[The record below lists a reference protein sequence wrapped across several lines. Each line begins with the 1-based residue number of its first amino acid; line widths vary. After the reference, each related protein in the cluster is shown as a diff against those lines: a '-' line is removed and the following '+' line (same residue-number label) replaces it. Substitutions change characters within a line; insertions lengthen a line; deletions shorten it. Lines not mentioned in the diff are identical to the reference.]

1 MLDPDL
7 PTDLPTDPPTDAAAK
22 KFAHPPGSELTLEHD
37 RLIAGRYRIE
47 KRLARGGQAAVY
59 LAYQEPLNRPVALKV
74 LSPPPHASVE
84 DVRAFQQRFLL
95 EAKTL
100 ASLSHPNIVVVFDYG
115 EIGPGSFYIAMEYVE
130 GKRYS
135 DVLRE
140 RPFDPVR
147 NLGLCYQVAHAL
159 LYSHK
164 RGVIHRDVKNSN
176 ILVKEEEGKP
186 VVKVVDFGI
195 VKLVE
200 SDPELTQH
208 GVILGSPHFMA
219 PEQARGGQVTD
230 RTDQYAVG
238 VMLFCGLV
246 GRYPFDGPNSTAI
259 LTSHVIDPVPTFREK
274 NRRCRVSPE
283 LESVVLRALSKEAEA
298 RFDGMAGLIAA
309 MEPFVEGGK
318 PVQLAKY
325 PDENTETM
333 EHDEVQPS
341 ATPSTPP
348 GGSLDRYRAI
358 VVGLLALILVALGV
372 LVGVLLGR
380 SGEPMPVAAPVPVL
394 EAPPG

>member
-1 MLDPDL
+1 MLDRDL
-7 PTDLPTDPPTDAAAK
+7 PTDLPTDPPTDASAK
-22 KFAHPPGSELTLEHD
+22 KYAHPPGSELTLEND

-74 LSPPPHASVE
+74 LSPPPHASAE

-115 EIGPGSFYIAMEYVE
+115 EIGTGSFYIAMEYVE

-140 RPFDPVR
+140 RPFDPER
-147 NLGLCYQVAHAL
+147 NLGLCLQVAHAL

-176 ILVKEEEGKP
+176 ILVKEEEGKS

-200 SDPELTQH
+200 ADPELTQH

-274 NRRCRVSPE
+274 NRRCRVSPD
-283 LESVVLRALSKEAEA
+283 LERVVLRALSKEAEA

-309 MEPFVEGGK
+309 MRPFVEGDR
-318 PVQLAKY
+318 PVLLAKY
-325 PDENTETM
+325 PDDHTDTM
-333 EHDEVQPS
+333 DHDEVLPV
-341 ATPSTPP
+341 APKPTPP

-380 SGEPMPVAAPVPVL
+380 SGDPPPPSPDPVV
-394 EAPPG
+394 ETPPG

>member
-1 MLDPDL
+1 
-7 PTDLPTDPPTDAAAK
+7 
-22 KFAHPPGSELTLEHD
+22 
-37 RLIAGRYRIE
+37 
-47 KRLARGGQAAVY
+47 
-59 LAYQEPLNRPVALKV
+59 VALKV
-74 LSPPPHASVE
+74 LSPPPHASRE
-84 DVRAFQQRFLL
+84 DVQAFQQRFLL

-140 RPFDPVR
+140 RPFDPAR
-147 NLGLCYQVAHAL
+147 NLSLCFQVCQALQYAHR
-159 LYSHK
+159 
-164 RGVIHRDVKNSN
+164 RGVIHRDIKNSN
-176 ILVKEEEGKP
+176 ILVKEEETGP

-200 SDPELTQH
+200 SDPELTQN

-219 PEQARGGQVTD
+219 PEQARGGQVTH

-259 LTSHVIDPVPTFREK
+259 LTSHVIDPVPAFREK
-274 NRRCRVSPE
+274 NPRCRVAGD
-283 LESVVLRALSKEAEA
+283 LEAVVMRTLSKEAGA
-298 RFDGMAGLIAA
+298 RFEDMAGLMTALK
-309 MEPFVEGGK
+309 PFVDGVVSVEPGTRPDVPTESHAPVPAARPTSAAARPEG
-318 PVQLAKY
+318 
-325 PDENTETM
+325 
-333 EHDEVQPS
+333 S
-341 ATPSTPP
+341 I
-348 GGSLDRYRAI
+348 DRYRAV

-372 LVGVLLGR
+372 LVGVVLAR
-380 SGEPMPVAAPVPVL
+380 SSEGPGSMAPPVVGAAP
-394 EAPPG
+394 G

>member
-1 MLDPDL
+1 MRPDL
-7 PTDLPTDPPTDAAAK
+7 DTDLPTDPPTDAAAK
-22 KFAHPPGSELTLEHD
+22 KYAHPPGSELTLEHD

-74 LSPPPHASVE
+74 LSPPPHASAA
-84 DVRAFQQRFLL
+84 DVQAFQQRFLL

-147 NLGLCYQVAHAL
+147 NLGLCYQVCQAL

-164 RGVIHRDVKNSN
+164 RGVIHRDIKNSN
-176 ILVKEEEGKP
+176 ILVKEEDGKS

-274 NRRCRVSPE
+274 NRRCRVTPE
-283 LESVVLRALSKEAEA
+283 LEQVVLRTLSKEPEA
-298 RFDGMAGLIAA
+298 RYDGMKGLIAA
-309 MEPFVEGGK
+309 LKPFVEDGR
-318 PVQLAKY
+318 PVLAARV
-325 PDENTETM
+325 PDENTDTM
-333 EHDEVQPS
+333 ANQEVPK
-341 ATPSTPP
+341 AAPAPVPP

-372 LVGVLLGR
+372 LVGVLLTR
-380 SGEPMPVAAPVPVL
+380 
-394 EAPPG
+394 

>member
-1 MLDPDL
+1 MHEPDL
-7 PTDLPTDPPTDAAAK
+7 PTDLPTDPPTDASAK
-22 KFAHPPGSELTLEHD
+22 KYAHPPGSELTLEHD

-47 KRLARGGQAAVY
+47 TRLARGGQAAVY

-159 LYSHK
+159 QYSHK

-176 ILVKEEEGKP
+176 ILVKEDEGKP

-259 LTSHVIDPVPTFREK
+259 LTSHVIDPVPTFRDK
-274 NRRCRVSPE
+274 NRRCRVAPE
-283 LESVVLRALSKEAEA
+283 LESVVLRALSKEAGA

-309 MEPFVEGGK
+309 MKPFVEGDS
-318 PVQLAKY
+318 PVLRARR
-325 PDENTETM
+325 PDENTDTKPPKKA
-333 EHDEVQPS
+333 QP
-341 ATPSTPP
+341 AVAASTPP

-380 SGEPMPVAAPVPVL
+380 SGEAPPAAAPVSGL
-394 EAPPG
+394 ETPLG